1 MNVRKYK
8 AIVFLAMRLLFA
20 EVLFTELSD
29 TLKIRKTDLIIRL
42 LNTVLYER
50 VQMDI
55 LKSMVEALILY
66 VSRKTV
72 QIYCMPSFFSH
83 FAIVPPAA

>member
-1 MNVRKYK
+1 M
-8 AIVFLAMRLLFA
+8 
-20 EVLFTELSD
+20 
-29 TLKIRKTDLIIRL
+29 IIRL
-42 LNTVLYER
+42 LNIVLYER

-55 LKSMVEALILY
+55 LNSMVEALILY

-83 FAIVPPAA
+83 FAIVPPVA